1 METNDTVKSTF
12 THLVHIG
19 VVVRDMNRTIE
30 RLTALGIG
38 PFKPR
43 ILPPDAQEKY
53 RGKPFDPSKRVAIQ
67 ITQIGNM
74 ELELIQ
80 PINGE
85 SPHQEFLDKKGEGVQ
100 HLGFIVN
107 NLEEDVKNLTAEGSS
122 ILLTSQFKGGGGV
135 AYLDLGTAGLIVE
148 LVQAGSR

>member
-1 METNDTVKSTF
+1 MESNATGKSTF
-12 THLVHIG
+12 TRLVHIG
-19 VVVRDMNRTIE
+19 VVVRDMNKTIE

-53 RGKPFDPSKRVAIQ
+53 RGKPFIPSQRVAIQ

-80 PINGE
+80 PIDGE
-85 SPHQEFLDKKGEGVQ
+85 SPHQEFLDQKGEGIQ

-107 NLEEDVKNLTAEGSS
+107 NLEEDVKHLTAEGSS

-135 AYLDLGTAGLIVE
+135 AYLDLDAAGLIVE
-148 LVQAGSR
+148 LVQPGNR

>member
-1 METNDTVKSTF
+1 MVSNATGKSAF
-12 THLVHIG
+12 TRLVHIG
-19 VVVRDMNRTIE
+19 VVVRDMNKTIE

-43 ILPPDAQEKY
+43 ILPPDAREKY
-53 RGKPFDPSKRVAIQ
+53 RGKPFIPSQRVAIQ

-80 PINGE
+80 PIDGE
-85 SPHQEFLDKKGEGVQ
+85 SPHQEFLDRTGEGVQ
-100 HLGFIVN
+100 HLGFMVG
-107 NLEEDVKNLTAEGSS
+107 NLEEDVKHLTEEGSS

-135 AYLDLGTAGLIVE
+135 AYLDLAAAGLIVE
-148 LVQAGSR
+148 LVQPGSR